1 MQKIPVTRDGKKG
14 SDILIIHSDDVVK
27 IESVKEKELVIH
39 TANNKYYWAATL
51 EAFEEWM
58 YEEGFRLID
67 QMNVVN
73 MNHVSEYDLKKGIV
87 SLRPEHE
94 TQSKTASAA
103 WIHKDHIINVMN
115 MLEELK
121 KLDKSTDPD
130 EFQDDILESILAQE
144 EDSRFARSY
153 AMIQAIFE
161 KKKAEKQ
168 LEQSEQRYK
177 SLFRHNPDPICS
189 FDRNGFCTSANPA
202 LFSMTGYTEEELLH
216 KSIHHL
222 IVPDQL
228 ERWHDYFADTLQG
241 QTRHYEVTFLHKN
254 GSYVEL
260 SILNVPIVV
269 NGQFNGVYMIGK
281 DISERKRA
289 EEMLIRSEK
298 LSIVG
303 QLAAGVAH
311 EIRNPLTSLKGFV
324 QLMQNKVNGYDS
336 YFEIMKDELER
347 INFIVSEFLVI
358 AKPQS
363 VRYEAKDAMQILQN
377 TIVLLSSQAMI
388 HKVKLVTEEAQDNLA
403 KINCDENQ
411 IKQVFINILN
421 NSMDAMPDGGNIRM
435 ELLNYDH
442 QHIMIRFTDE
452 GCGIPEERIPR
463 LGEPFYTTKEKGTG
477 LGLMVTFKIIES
489 HGGRMRIHSKVNEG
503 TTVEIILPTAPG
515 HSAQPKLQG
524 N

>member
-14 SDILIIHSDDVVK
+14 SDILIVHSDDVVK
-27 IESVKEKELVIH
+27 IECVRDKEYIIH
-39 TANNKYYWAATL
+39 TAQDKYHWAASL

-73 MNHVSEYDLKKGIV
+73 MNHVTGYDSKKGIV
-87 SLRPEHE
+87 ELLPEHE
-94 TQSKTASAA
+94 TNSKTASAA
-103 WIHKDHIINVMN
+103 WIHKNHITNVMS
-115 MLEELK
+115 MLDELK
-121 KLDKSTDPD
+121 KLDKSSNPD
-130 EFQDDILESILAQE
+130 DFQDDIFQSILAQE

-153 AMIQAIFE
+153 AMIQAIYE
-161 KKKAEKQ
+161 KKKAEKR

-189 FDRNGFCTSANPA
+189 VDRHGLCTSANPA
-202 LFSMTGYTEEELLH
+202 IFRMTGYVEEELLGE
-216 KSIHHL
+216 SIHKL
-222 IVPDQL
+222 IIPDHM
-228 ERWHDYFADTLQG
+228 ERWREQFDGTLSGRTQ
-241 QTRHYEVTFLHKN
+241 QYEITLVNKDG
-254 GSYVEL
+254 GSVEL

-269 NGQFNGVYMIGK
+269 NGEIDGVYMIGK

-289 EEMLIRSEK
+289 EEMIIRSEK

-324 QLMQNKVNGYDS
+324 QLMQSKVSGYDS
-336 YFEIMKDELER
+336 YFDIMQNELDR

-363 VRYEAKDAMQILQN
+363 VRYQPRDVTHILEN
-377 TIVLLSSQAMI
+377 TILLIGSQAMI
-388 HKVKLVTEEAQDNLA
+388 HNVELLTRAEPNLPL
-403 KINCDENQ
+403 ISCDENQ

-421 NSMDAMPDGGNIRM
+421 NSIESMPDGGTITM
-435 ELLNYDH
+435 ELSKKDER
-442 QHIMIRFTDE
+442 HILIRFADE
-452 GCGIPEERIPR
+452 GCGIPAERIPR

-477 LGLMVTFKIIES
+477 LGLMVTFKIIEN
-489 HGGRMRIHSKVNEG
+489 HGGRTRIVSEVNKG
-503 TTVEIILPTAPG
+503 TTVEITLPTA
-515 HSAQPKLQG
+515 Q
-524 N
+524 

>member
-14 SDILIIHSDDVVK
+14 SDIMIIHSDDVVK
-27 IESVKEKELVIH
+27 IESVKDKEYVIH
-39 TANNKYYWAATL
+39 TVNDKYYWAASL

-73 MNHVSEYDLKKGIV
+73 MNHVTDYDVKKGIV
-87 SLRPEHE
+87 YLSPENE
-94 TQSKTASAA
+94 TRSKTASAA
-103 WIHKDHIINVMN
+103 WIHKDHIANVKN
-115 MLEELK
+115 MLGEVK
-121 KLDKSTDPD
+121 KLDRSSDPD
-130 EFQDDILESILAQE
+130 DFQDDIFASIVEQE

-153 AMIQAIFE
+153 AMIQAIYE
-161 KKKAEKQ
+161 RKKAEKK

-177 SLFRHNPDPICS
+177 SLFQHNPDPICS
-189 FDRNGFCTSANPA
+189 FDRYGYCTSANPA
-202 LFSMTGYTEEELLH
+202 LFRMTGYTEDELLN

-222 IVPDQL
+222 IVPEHM
-228 ERWHDYFADTLQG
+228 ERWQEQFNGTLSG
-241 QTRHYEVTFLHKN
+241 QNHLYEITFLHKK
-254 GSYVEL
+254 GHPVEL
-260 SILNVPIVV
+260 SVLNVPIVV
-269 NGQFNGVYMIGK
+269 NGQMNGVYMIGK

-289 EEMLIRSEK
+289 EEMLLRSEK

-324 QLMQNKVNGYDS
+324 QLMQMKISGYES
-336 YFEIMKDELER
+336 YFDIMLDELER

-363 VRYEAKDAMQILQN
+363 VRYQQKQVVQILQN
-377 TIVLLSSQAMI
+377 TVALLGSQAMI
-388 HKVKLVTEEAQDNLA
+388 HNVVLEMSADEPLPP
-403 KINCDENQ
+403 INCDENQ

-421 NSMDAMPDGGNIRM
+421 NAIDSMPDGGEIRM
-435 ELLNYDH
+435 ELGMWDENTLL
-442 QHIMIRFTDE
+442 IRFIDQ

-477 LGLMVTFKIIES
+477 LGLMVTFKIIEN
-489 HGGRMRIHSKVNEG
+489 HGGRMEIRSEVNQG
-503 TTVEIILPTAPG
+503 TTVEIFMPVIRE
-515 HSAQPKLQG
+515 KLID
-524 N
+524 